1 MPILCLGGFLSRRTC
16 AASAFCGATHLD
28 MKPWVAKR
36 IENKAAKSHVAQKK
50 VNDSNDN

>member
-1 MPILCLGGFLSRRTC
+1 
-16 AASAFCGATHLD
+16 
-28 MKPWVAKR
+28 MKPWAAKR